1 LLVESAKLVEPTVG
15 ATAIRRRWVWPTVAA
30 VSATAFA
37 VPFGYLI
44 LEAISRNG
52 IWDAISEDRTIGALR
67 RSVQMAVTVT
77 VLATI
82 VGTALAWL
90 TVRTNLPGRRVF
102 RVVAALPLVIPS
114 FVGAH
119 AYISATARGGL
130 LDQAFGWSG
139 LPEVRGFSGAVFVLT
154 ALSYPYVYLP
164 VAARFASLPPSYEEG
179 ARMLGRSS
187 RSILTTIVL
196 PQSAPSILSGALLV
210 MLYCLS
216 DFGAVNF
223 VQYDTLT
230 RKIFEAQL
238 DPARSIAF
246 SLLLGVIAIV
256 VAAGERLVHRRLPVI
271 AGVSSKQPVRYRLG
285 RLRVVAAA
293 GVSVVTAIV
302 FVIPVGV
309 LAWWVIRGRRSGGRR
324 SRAVDL
330 PDVTINST
338 WIGIIT
344 AIVTVAVILPLAWV
358 LARHR
363 SRFASAMSTIVTG
376 AFALPGI
383 VIALTMVQMFV
394 GTALYQTYTVLII
407 AYAVHFGGQALSASQ
422 ATVASVP
429 KRLHEVAQL
438 LGAGALRRLVSID
451 LRLMLPGLAA
461 AGGLVLLSVL
471 KELPTTLMLRPIGV
485 NTLATRINGTVQ
497 EALLLDAGQLS
508 LILIAL
514 SAVLTWFLV
523 LRRQR

>member
-1 LLVESAKLVEPTVG
+1 MFTS
-15 ATAIRRRWVWPTVAA
+15 
-30 VSATAFA
+30 
-37 VPFGYLI
+37 
-44 LEAISRNG
+44 
-52 IWDAISEDRTIGALR
+52 
-67 RSVQMAVTVT
+67 
-77 VLATI
+77 
-82 VGTALAWL
+82 
-90 TVRTNLPGRRVF
+90 
-102 RVVAALPLVIPS
+102 
-114 FVGAH
+114 
-119 AYISATARGGL
+119 
-130 LDQAFGWSG
+130 
-139 LPEVRGFSGAVFVLT
+139 
-154 ALSYPYVYLP
+154 
-164 VAARFASLPPSYEEG
+164 
-179 ARMLGRSS
+179 
-187 RSILTTIVL
+187 IVL

-246 SLLLGVIAIV
+246 SLLLAGLAIV
-256 VAAGERLVHRRLPVI
+256 VAGGERLVHRRLPVI
-271 AGVSSKQPVRYRLG
+271 AGVSSRQPVRYRLG
-285 RLRVVAAA
+285 RLRLAAAA
-293 GVSVVTAIV
+293 GVSAVMAIV
-302 FVIPVGV
+302 LVIPVGV

-330 PDVTINST
+330 PDVTVSSA
-338 WIGIIT
+338 WIGVV
-344 AIVTVAVILPLAWV
+344 AALVTVAVILPLAWA

-363 SRFASAMSTIVTG
+363 SRFASAMSTVVTG

-407 AYAVHFGGQALSASQ
+407 AYAVHFGGQALGASQ

-429 KRLHEVAQL
+429 KRLHEAARL
-438 LGAGALRRLVSID
+438 LGAGTVRRLVTID

-461 AGGLVLLSVL
+461 AAGLVLLSVL

-508 LILIAL
+508 LVLIAL
-514 SAVLTWFLV
+514 SGMLTWLLV